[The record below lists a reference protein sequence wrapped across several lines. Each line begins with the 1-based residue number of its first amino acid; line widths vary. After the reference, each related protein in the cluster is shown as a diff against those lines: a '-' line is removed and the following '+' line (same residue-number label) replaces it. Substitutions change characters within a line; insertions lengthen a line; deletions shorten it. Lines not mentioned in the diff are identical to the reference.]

1 LASTPTTDS
10 GTVDAARFRAV
21 LGRFATGVT
30 VMTSLADD
38 DVHGMTANAVS
49 SVSLDPPLVL
59 VCVDRTAIMAD
70 VVGRGGRFGLS
81 ILHRGQRALSDR
93 FADPTR
99 PPGLEQFDGVATHTR
114 VTGAPLLDDALGWL
128 DCRVWASYD
137 GGDHV
142 IVVGE
147 VVDLDVGPQDDPLL
161 YFRSGYGGYEADAP

>member
-59 VCVDRTAIMAD
+59 VCVERTAIMAD

-81 ILHRGQRALSDR
+81 ILARDSGRSPTGSPIRPARRATTSSTVSP
-93 FADPTR
+93 PT
-99 PPGLEQFDGVATHTR
+99 PA
-114 VTGAPLLDDALGWL
+114 
-128 DCRVWASYD
+128 
-137 GGDHV
+137 
-142 IVVGE
+142 
-147 VVDLDVGPQDDPLL
+147 
-161 YFRSGYGGYEADAP
+161 